1 MTTTTRRRMLKDC
14 GQMSPCCELRHCV
27 KKRRMEVEGT
37 TSGEVGV
44 LMDDNDYKAKDNIG
58 VSGDTTEAAWL
69 WTEES
74 EKFLCVKIRDKMTTF
89 KLVDAESQSSNFIW
103 HVHVQIRS

>member
-1 MTTTTRRRMLKDC
+1 
-14 GQMSPCCELRHCV
+14 
-27 KKRRMEVEGT
+27 MEVEGT